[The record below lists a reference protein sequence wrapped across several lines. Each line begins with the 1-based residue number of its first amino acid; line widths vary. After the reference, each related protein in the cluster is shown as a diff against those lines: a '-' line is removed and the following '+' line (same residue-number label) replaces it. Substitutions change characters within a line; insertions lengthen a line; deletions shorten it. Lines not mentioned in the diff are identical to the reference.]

1 MNLKEKRAFQ
11 SQTDEQL
18 RRVIEHDPS
27 KKLKRLA
34 KAELD
39 RRNALVAK

>member
-1 MNLKEKRAFQ
+1 MNLKEKRTFQ

-18 RRVIEHDPS
+18 RRVMEHEPS

-34 KAELD
+34 KAELI
-39 RRNALVAK
+39 RRNALVTK